1 MAKDMLTRAK
11 EAIIGT
17 PEQNAEATAKL
28 KAMKSMSER
37 VKEQE
42 QGDAEKYF
50 GLKKG
55 AGKSWDDKDTTP
67 VAKKKGGKVKAK
79 CMARGGG
86 CEVRGKTRGRMV

>member
-1 MAKDMLTRAK
+1 MAKNLLTRAK

-17 PEQNAEATAKL
+17 PEQNAEATTKL
-28 KAMKSMSER
+28 KAMKSTSER
-37 VKEQE
+37 IKDQE

-55 AGKSWDDKDTTP
+55 AGKSWDDKDTAP
-67 VAKKKGGKVKAK
+67 VGKKKGGKVK

-86 CEVRGKTRGRMV
+86 IEVRGKTKGRMV